1 MTLVVADLRLDV
13 QIEKTARILRQPPVL
28 TDLEV
33 LAVRVEE
40 PDLLVE
46 VLGAD
51 GVEALHLEILFVVKN
66 VKLLREV
73 LDAASDELLVFRG
86 TL

>member
-1 MTLVVADLRLDV
+1 MK
-13 QIEKTARILRQPPVL
+13 IEQTARILRQPPVL
-28 TDLEV
+28 RDLEV

-46 VLGAD
+46 VLGTD

-66 VKLLREV
+66 VELLREM
-73 LDAASDELLVFRG
+73 LDAASNELLVFRG

>member
-28 TDLEV
+28 TYLEV